1 MSSWTSKAGYRGQ
14 NKGPRSILY
23 CAPEE
28 FVNEECPY
36 AFDVYGVA
44 ITWLR
49 TVLSEDRLPEDKDS
63 TQESLFGL
71 GDEEHLF
78 QWRLAVR
85 DFSHNIIAWEEYAV
99 LHNTLPFGWDSLFGS
114 SREGIYALRLLSR
127 MMSYTPA
134 KRICAS
140 EALLCPYLNP
150 DCSVEI
156 TDLPPALPWSLMSHI
171 QRWKKERVVQYG
183 ECRLEDLFTEVVVVE
198 LHFPLGLVFEKQR
211 SNRGAMVT
219 GIDSQTDANELGVRE
234 GDSLLAIGSIDVE
247 NASLEHVN
255 ELLDQWPRENSVPL
269 ILLRDCS

>member
-1 MSSWTSKAGYRGQ
+1 MSSCTSKAGYRGQ

-28 FVNEECPY
+28 FANEECPY
-36 AFDVYGVA
+36 SFDIYGVA

-49 TVLSEDRLPEDKDS
+49 TVLSEDSPQDDNDS
-63 TQESLFGL
+63 TKQSLFGL

-85 DFSHNIIAWEEYAV
+85 DFSHNLVSWEEHAV
-99 LHNTLPFGWDSLFGS
+99 IHNTIPYGWDSLFGS

-127 MMSYTPA
+127 MMSYMPA
-134 KRICAS
+134 KRVSAS
-140 EALLCPYLNP
+140 EALLCPYLNT
-150 DCSVEI
+150 DCSVEE
-156 TDLPPALPWSLMSHI
+156 TPDLPPALPWSLMSHI
-171 QRWKKERVVQYG
+171 QRWKKERVVQG

-198 LHFPLGLVFEKQR
+198 LELPLGLVFEKLR
-211 SNRGAMVT
+211 SDRGAVVT
-219 GIDSQTDANELGVRE
+219 SIDRQTDAAKLGVRE

-269 ILLRDCS
+269 VLLRDCS